1 MRERLALLAGALLF
15 ALSLAVGHASAMPEM
30 APRAASLRPASAFA
44 SIRDPKARSVALFT
58 EAGKVIQS
66 PRCLNC
72 HPRTDRPTQTDAMRP
87 HMPWVVR
94 GADGHGA
101 PGMPCSTCHHAT
113 NFDPAGVPGHSKW
126 GLAPAIMAWQG
137 RTLGQI
143 CEQIK
148 DPKRNG
154 GRSLAALEEHMGKD
168 DLVGWA
174 WHPGAHRKPAP
185 GSQAEFGALIKAW
198 VGSGAHCP
206 A

>member
-1 MRERLALLAGALLF
+1 MRERIALIAGALLF
-15 ALSLAVGHASAMPEM
+15 ALSLAIGHASAMPD
-30 APRAASLRPASAFA
+30 APPATAGLRPVSAFA
-44 SIRDPKARSVALFT
+44 AIRDPKARSIALFT

-72 HPRTDRPTQTDAMRP
+72 HPRTDRPTQTNAMRP
-87 HMPWVVR
+87 HIPWVVR
-94 GADGHGA
+94 GVDGHGA
-101 PGMPCSTCHHAT
+101 PGMPCATCHHAA
-113 NFDPAGVPGHSKW
+113 NFDPAGVPGNPKW

-137 RTLGQI
+137 KTLGQI

-148 DPKRNG
+148 DPQRNG

-174 WHPGAHRKPAP
+174 WHPGGERTPAP
-185 GSQAEFGALIKAW
+185 GTQAEFGALIHAW
-198 VGSGAHCP
+198 AASGAHCP